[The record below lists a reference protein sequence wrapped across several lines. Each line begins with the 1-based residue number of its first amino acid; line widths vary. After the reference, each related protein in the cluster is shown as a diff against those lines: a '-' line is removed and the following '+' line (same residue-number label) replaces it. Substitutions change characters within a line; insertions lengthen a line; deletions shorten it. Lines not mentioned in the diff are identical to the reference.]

1 GDIVRGPL
9 LIGGKTEGA
18 TPGVF
23 SLKRQL
29 ADLQSLLGTEET
41 RATGLASEL
50 QTLEEQLRAADDA
63 RILAEERAREAEA
76 HLRDQRAS
84 REHAG
89 LELDRFE
96 RELAVTSEE
105 QTLYAEE
112 KQQLVTRRDAAVAE
126 LKSLEQRESDTH
138 EHIRA
143 TEERLASARSEF
155 ERVTD

>member
-1 GDIVRGPL
+1 VEA
-9 LIGGKTEGA
+9 LIGTD
-18 TPGVF
+18 VW
-23 SLKRQL
+23 
-29 ADLQSLLGTEET
+29 
-41 RATGLASEL
+41 RATGLAADL
-50 QTLEEQLRAADDA
+50 QALEVELRAADDA
-63 RILAEERAREAEA
+63 RIIAEERTREAET

-89 LELDRFE
+89 MELDRFE

-155 ERVTD
+155 ERVTHVPPPPRA